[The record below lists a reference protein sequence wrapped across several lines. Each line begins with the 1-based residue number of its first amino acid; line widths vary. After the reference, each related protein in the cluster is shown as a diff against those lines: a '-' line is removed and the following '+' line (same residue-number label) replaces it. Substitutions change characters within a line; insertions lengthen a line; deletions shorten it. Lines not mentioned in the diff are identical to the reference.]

1 MGTQDVSVEGIR
13 NPTPTN
19 ETSSTSDSGQVTKLC
34 EKYTENICHEELLS
48 LTLCYL
54 GDVDESKDPM
64 VKTTSH
70 LEDAEQALLYVNL
83 IATPQCSAEVKPF
96 LCLYFFGLCDPV
108 TGVSY
113 PPSISQCK
121 NLRDNVCMEEWNAA
135 VNFGLALPDCD
146 VEFSEERL
154 PCVHGGESGTGI

>member
-1 MGTQDVSVEGIR
+1 MYAGS
-13 NPTPTN
+13 
-19 ETSSTSDSGQVTKLC
+19 
-34 EKYTENICHEELLS
+34 ICREELLS

-54 GDVDESKDPM
+54 GNADESNDHDPIS
-64 VKTTSH
+64 VETTSH
-70 LEDAEQALLYVNL
+70 IQEAEQALLYFSL
-83 IATPQCSAEVKPF
+83 IVTPQCSVEVKPF

-113 PPSISQCK
+113 LPSISQCK
-121 NLRDNVCMEEWNAA
+121 NLRDNVCMEEWKAA

-154 PCVHGGESGTGI
+154 PCVDGGESGTGI